1 MNRQGQFVEG
11 LDLARQ
17 AAVLPLDSVSWC
29 DDTGPGMAEITTMQL
44 IIRPKASSGRRAAM
58 QRHTKE
64 ASELK
69 ALILADLHKEPG
81 CEHVTDFAIQR
92 LETRENGAN
101 WTVKY
106 LDPNQDKVCETIL
119 INIARM
125 LQLNFD
131 LPERGS

>member
-1 MNRQGQFVEG
+1 
-11 LDLARQ
+11 
-17 AAVLPLDSVSWC
+17 
-29 DDTGPGMAEITTMQL
+29 
-44 IIRPKASSGRRAAM
+44 M

-69 ALILADLHKEPG
+69 ELILADLHKEPG
-81 CEHVTDFAIQR
+81 CEYVTDFVIQR

-106 LDPNQDKVCETIL
+106 LDTNQDKVCETIL

-125 LQLNFD
+125 LQLSFD
-131 LPERGS
+131 LPERRS

>member
-1 MNRQGQFVEG
+1 
-11 LDLARQ
+11 
-17 AAVLPLDSVSWC
+17 
-29 DDTGPGMAEITTMQL
+29 
-44 IIRPKASSGRRAAM
+44 M

-69 ALILADLHKEPG
+69 ELILADLHKEPG
-81 CEHVTDFAIQR
+81 CEHVTDLVIQR
-92 LETRENGAN
+92 LETKENGAN

-106 LDPNQDKVCETIL
+106 LGPDQEKVCETIL

-131 LPERGS
+131 LPEREP

>member
-1 MNRQGQFVEG
+1 
-11 LDLARQ
+11 
-17 AAVLPLDSVSWC
+17 
-29 DDTGPGMAEITTMQL
+29 
-44 IIRPKASSGRRAAM
+44 M

-81 CEHVTDFAIQR
+81 CEHVTDFMIQR
-92 LETRENGAN
+92 LETKENGAN

>member
-1 MNRQGQFVEG
+1 
-11 LDLARQ
+11 
-17 AAVLPLDSVSWC
+17 
-29 DDTGPGMAEITTMQL
+29 
-44 IIRPKASSGRRAAM
+44 M
-58 QRHTKE
+58 QRHIKE

-69 ALILADLHKEPG
+69 ALILADLHEEPG
-81 CEHVTDFAIQR
+81 CEHVTDFVIQR
-92 LETRENGAN
+92 LETKENGAN

-119 INIARM
+119 KNIARM